1 MTTKDLHKQPFLE
14 ETITKLEMKISY
26 TGLHNISY
34 NKCYKSKEIKKFKV
48 L

>member
-1 MTTKDLHKQPFLE
+1 MTSKDLHKQPFSE
-14 ETITKLEMKISY
+14 ETITKLEKKISY
-26 TGLHNISY
+26 TGQYNISY